1 MDGITVPMAL
11 FDLLPVLLFFAAAV
25 LLQRDL
31 YGKLVKGAYALL
43 TTGSVLVLLAGVY
56 KALYKVL
63 FAAGVCEYPL
73 LSRLLFPLQAPG
85 FLFVFLSLLGSLLRR
100 KKQTVLLSA
109 AVPVYDGMLPFIVL
123 EVVGCAGFQI
133 CLAILA
139 LRMKKRPAA
148 VLFLFSLLAMLT
160 MGWLSAKFD
169 STAGM
174 NWLAQSVNTLGNG
187 ALLLG
192 VWLLH
197 RAGLADSDVF
207 AKEVSDARAYA

>member
-1 MDGITVPMAL
+1 M
-11 FDLLPVLLFFAAAV
+11 
-25 LLQRDL
+25 
-31 YGKLVKGAYALL
+31 
-43 TTGSVLVLLAGVY
+43 
-56 KALYKVL
+56 
-63 FAAGVCEYPL
+63 
-73 LSRLLFPLQAPG
+73 
-85 FLFVFLSLLGSLLRR
+85 
-100 KKQTVLLSA
+100 
-109 AVPVYDGMLPFIVL
+109 PVYDGMLPFIVL
-123 EVVGCAGFQI
+123 EVAGCAGFQV

-148 VLFLFSLLAMLT
+148 ALFLFSLLAMLT

-207 AKEVSDARAYA
+207 AKEVS